1 MFQRNAKKTVDFPV
15 NAAIA
20 FYFNQGHS
28 SISKT
33 KLRLF
38 LKQFDFDNCYPQGIL
53 FLMRTKKNISR
64 KIVKKIKSSVKYQD
78 LIEDT
83 KGLLS
88 IVKYDLGRDEDLLL
102 TGKSRMNGLG
112 GA

>member
-1 MFQRNAKKTVDFPV
+1 MFQRNAKKTVDIPV

-28 SISKT
+28 SRFWT
-33 KLRLF
+33 ELRLF

-53 FLMRTKKNISR
+53 FMMRTKKNISR

-83 KGLLS
+83 KRF
-88 IVKYDLGRDEDLLL
+88 IV
-102 TGKSRMNGLG
+102 NCQI
-112 GA
+112 